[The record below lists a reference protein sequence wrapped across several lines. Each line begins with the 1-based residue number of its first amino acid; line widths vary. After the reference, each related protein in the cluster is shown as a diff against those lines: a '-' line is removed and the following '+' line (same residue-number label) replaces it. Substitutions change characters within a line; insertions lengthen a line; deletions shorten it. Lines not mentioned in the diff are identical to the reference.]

1 MEIHLIRHTA
11 VENPEN
17 LCYGFAEMPLRKD
30 YIEDFQTLDI
40 DKDYNEIISSP
51 SKRCRLLA
59 DYFTFD
65 YQTDERLREMNF
77 GDWEMKKWT
86 DIPEEEIN
94 PWYKDFVYVKAS
106 GGENLL
112 EMQTRVLSFWQ
123 ELIQKKEIEK
133 VLIVT
138 HAGVIRLILQAVLQF
153 PLENMF
159 AVQIDYGKKVIIDV
173 NEGNF
178 YVKKMNL

>member
-30 YIEDFQTLDI
+30 YPEDFNRLEIDDDYDI
-40 DKDYNEIISSP
+40 VVSSP
-51 SKRCRLLA
+51 SQRCCLLA
-59 DYFTFD
+59 DYFKLD

-77 GDWEMKKWT
+77 GNWEMKKWT

-94 PWYKDFVYVKAS
+94 PWYKDFVNIKATD
-106 GGENLL
+106 GENLV
-112 EMQTRVLSFWQ
+112 EMQARVFSFWN
-123 ELIQKKEIEK
+123 EFVLKNDINKILII
-133 VLIVT
+133 T
-138 HAGVIRLILQAVLQF
+138 HAGVIRLILQTVLQF

-159 AVQIDYGKKVIIDV
+159 NIQIDYGKKVIINV
-173 NEGNF
+173 NEGIF
-178 YVKKMNL
+178 SVKKMNV

>member
-17 LCYGFAEMPLRKD
+17 LCYGFAEMLLRKN
-30 YIEDFQTLDI
+30 YTEDFKALDL
-40 DKDYNEIISSP
+40 DEDYNVIISSP
-51 SKRCRLLA
+51 SQRCCLLA
-59 DYFTFD
+59 DYFKFE

-77 GDWEMKKWT
+77 GSWEMKKWT

-94 PWYKDFVYVKAS
+94 PWYKNFIHINVS

-112 EMQTRVLSFWQ
+112 EMQIRVLSFWN
-123 ELIQKKEIEK
+123 EFIHRKDIEK

-138 HAGVIRLILQAVLQF
+138 HTGVIRLILQAVLQF

-159 AVQIDYGKKVIIDV
+159 SIQIDYGKKVVIDV
-173 NEGNF
+173 NEGIF
-178 YVKKMNL
+178 CVKKMNA

>member
-1 MEIHLIRHTA
+1 MEIHVIRHTA

-17 LCYGFAEMPLRKD
+17 LCYGFAEMSLRKG
-30 YIEDFQTLDI
+30 YVEDFKTLEI
-40 DKDYNEIISSP
+40 DKDYDVIVSSP
-51 SKRCRLLA
+51 SERCCLLA
-59 DYFTFD
+59 EFFKFD

-77 GDWEMKKWT
+77 GSWELKKWT
-86 DIPEEEIN
+86 EIPEEEIN
-94 PWYKDFVYVKAS
+94 PWYKDFVSVKAS

-123 ELIQKKEIEK
+123 DLIDKKSMEK
-133 VLIVT
+133 VLIIT

-159 AVQIDYGKKVIIDV
+159 TIQIDYGKKVIIHF
-173 NEGNF
+173 NEGFFSVRKVNI
-178 YVKKMNL
+178 

>member
-17 LCYGFAEMPLRKD
+17 LCYGFAEIPLRKD
-30 YIEDFQTLDI
+30 YPEDFKTLEI
-40 DKDYNEIISSP
+40 DKNYDIIISSP
-51 SKRCRLLA
+51 SERCRLLA
-59 DYFTFD
+59 DYFNFD

-77 GDWEMKKWT
+77 GNWEMKKWT

-94 PWYKDFVYVKAS
+94 PWYKDFINIKAS

-112 EMQTRVLSFWQ
+112 EMQNRALSFWN
-123 ELIQKKEIEK
+123 ELIQQKDTNKI
-133 VLIVT
+133 LIIT
-138 HAGVIRLILQAVLQF
+138 HAGVIRLILQEVLQF

-159 AVQIDYGKKVIIDV
+159 NLQIDYGKKVIINVD
-173 NEGNF
+173 EGMF
-178 YVKKMNL
+178 SVKKMNV

>member
-17 LCYGFAEMPLRKD
+17 LCYGFSDIPLRND
-30 YIEDFQTLDI
+30 YQVDFEEILLDN
-40 DKDYNEIISSP
+40 DYDLVVSSP
-51 SKRCRLLA
+51 SLRCHLLA
-59 DYFTFD
+59 DHFQFEYT
-65 YQTDERLREMNF
+65 TDDRLREMNF
-77 GDWEMKKWT
+77 GNWEMKKWT

-94 PWYKDFVYVKAS
+94 PWYQDFVNVKAA

-112 EMQTRVLSFWQ
+112 EMQTRVLSFWN
-123 ELIQKKEIEK
+123 ELIQKNDADK

-153 PLENMF
+153 PLEKMF
-159 AVQIDYGKKVIIDV
+159 NIQIDYGKKVLL
-173 NEGNF
+173 NRHE
-178 YVKKMNL
+178 NLMSIKNINV

>member
-17 LCYGFAEMPLRKD
+17 LCYGFAEIPLRKQYAQDFKDINLNND
-30 YIEDFQTLDI
+30 YDFV
-40 DKDYNEIISSP
+40 ISSP
-51 SKRCRLLA
+51 SQRCHFLA
-59 DYFTFD
+59 DYCKLN
-65 YQTDERLREMNF
+65 YQTDERIREMNF
-77 GDWEMKKWT
+77 GDWELQKWT

-94 PWYKDFVYVKAS
+94 PWYKDFINVKAS

-112 EMQTRVLSFWQ
+112 EMQVRVLSFWK
-123 ELIQKKEIEK
+123 ELIQKKDINK
-133 VLIVT
+133 VLVIT

-159 AVQIDYGKKVIIDV
+159 TIQIDYGKKVVIDI
-173 NEGNF
+173 NEDIF
-178 YVKKMNL
+178 SIKKMNV

>member
-11 VENPEN
+11 VENPGN

-30 YIEDFQTLDI
+30 YIEDFKTLDI
-40 DKDYNEIISSP
+40 DHGYDGIVSSP
-51 SKRCRLLA
+51 SQRCRLLA
-59 DYFTFD
+59 DYFKFD

-77 GDWEMKKWT
+77 GNWEMKKWT

-94 PWYKDFVYVKAS
+94 PWYNDFIKVKAS

-112 EMQTRVLSFWQ
+112 EMQIRVLSFWK
-123 ELIQKKEIEK
+123 ELIQKKDIEK
-133 VLIVT
+133 ALIVT
-138 HAGVIRLILQAVLQF
+138 HAGVIRLILQAVLRF

-159 AVQIDYGKKVIIDV
+159 SIQIDYGKKTIV
-173 NEGNF
+173 N
-178 YVKKMNL
+178 VKNELLLIKNINI